1 MSEQYVP
8 KSDLAH
14 VTEAMGVIQETAL
27 RMDERVKVLLERQAK
42 SEIHLH
48 EIRETINSLVSRVSV
63 LESKNESD
71 LKITVEKS
79 RDRIFEIEK
88 QIHTLIL
95 KESTHDNRWKVIFDW
110 VGKILWVAT
119 AAYLL
124 YRLGYN
130 PPPIS

>member
-1 MSEQYVP
+1 
-8 KSDLAH
+8 
-14 VTEAMGVIQETAL
+14 MGVIQETAL